1 MSTDT
6 KIWFWAHLAV
16 SILVAGVVVTALAL
30 LFTDSDLLLQASLH
44 MPIILLFVMPG
55 ALLVFGINHLILWR
69 RKPRVIR
76 MADKVVIVIVVALT
90 AVCFF
95 STFSFDT
102 GIAAAFVA
110 VPLLMIA
117 GVISTIVIA
126 IGNTRAAQPQL
137 STAPVEPGTAPV
149 GATLDQLFPEEAAV
163 PVASES
169 AQPAEPAAAEPEQ
182 APAAERP
189 TTPYGPKS

>member
-16 SILVAGVVVTALAL
+16 SILVAGVVATALAL
-30 LFTDSDLLLQASLH
+30 FFTDSNLLLQTSLH

-76 MADKVVIVIVVALT
+76 VADKVVIVIVVALT
-90 AVCFF
+90 AICFF

-102 GIAAAFVA
+102 GIAVAFVA

-117 GVISTIVIA
+117 GVVSTIMIA
-126 IGNTRAAQPQL
+126 IGNTRAAQPEL
-137 STAPVEPGTAPV
+137 DTAPVEPGTVPV
-149 GATLDQLFPEEAAV
+149 GATLDQLFPEQ
-163 PVASES
+163 VA
-169 AQPAEPAAAEPEQ
+169 
-182 APAAERP
+182 APAPIPKDAPEEP
-189 TTPYGPKS
+189 GATPYGPKS

>member
-6 KIWFWAHLAV
+6 KIWYWAHLGV
-16 SILVAGVVVTALAL
+16 SILVAGIVATALAL
-30 LFTDSDLLLQASLH
+30 LATESDLLLRASLH

-76 MADKVVIVIVVALT
+76 VADKIVIVIVAALT
-90 AVCFF
+90 AICFF

-102 GIAAAFVA
+102 GIAVAFVA

-117 GVISTIVIA
+117 GLISTIVIA
-126 IGNTRAAQPQL
+126 IGNTRAAQPEL
-137 STAPVEPGTAPV
+137 ATAPVEPGTTPI
-149 GATLDQLFPEEAAV
+149 GATLDQLFPEQAAV
-163 PVASES
+163 PTPV
-169 AQPAEPAAAEPEQ
+169 PTDVTDEPG
-182 APAAERP
+182 
-189 TTPYGPKS
+189 TTPYGPKA